1 MIRLLLKKLIY
12 MEGGYMLD
20 SWNLLLGVLYL
31 IGGLFGIMLSFYM
44 VLCFIQWISDVVD
57 EKRWEIWKEWFR
69 YDS

>member
-1 MIRLLLKKLIY
+1 

>member
-1 MIRLLLKKLIY
+1 MIRLLLKKQIC
-12 MEGGYMLD
+12 MEGGYMFD

-31 IGGLFGIMLSFYM
+31 MGGLFGMMMSFYI

-57 EKRWEIWKEWFR
+57 ERRWEIWMEWFR